1 MAEQGDALCGAPEE
15 PSPGV
20 TLSDSLIVAHTR
32 STGPLPT
39 GTVRL
44 DRENISCIG
53 KTRGQE
59 RIHSLYLQQ
68 NQIEKM
74 ENLECFPNLRFL
86 CLAGNRIQRVQNL
99 QGLSQLSLLDLS
111 HNLIQVL
118 DTGGSRDPSRGVL
131 DPIPTLLPQFPRLW
145 GCSAALGGGL
155 GSRDFGSQL
164 SPPVLSLFHPGRG
177 AAPQPPDPGPGREPV
192 HPAGGIQGWGA
203 GSAAPAP
210 AAGFPARAG
219 KRGRGGGR
227 RRLLQQRGGGGGGGA
242 APGAP
247 GSLHGGQRCRGGARD
262 TRQGPGPAVPR
273 SLQLPSLR
281 AGFLGDVRRELAG
294 RARLRRALSLE
305 EHRARLQELRERR
318 ALLLGPGQG
327 GTARPRP
334 QPCPQG
340 HPGPPPPP
348 LPASSGS
355 SQPPGEALQMETRA
369 SGAENGQL
377 SQIP

>member
-20 TLSDSLIVAHTR
+20 TLSDGLIMAHTR

-118 DTGGSRDPSRGVL
+118 DTGGSRDPSRAVL

-145 GCSAALGGGL
+145 GCSAALGG
-155 GSRDFGSQL
+155 
-164 SPPVLSLFHPGRG
+164 V
-177 AAPQPPDPGPGREPV
+177 
-192 HPAGGIQGWGA
+192 WGA
-203 GSAAPAP
+203 GILAPSSAPP
-210 AAGFPARAG
+210 CFPCSILAEE
-219 KRGRGGGR
+219 
-227 RRLLQQRGGGGGGGA
+227 L
-242 APGAP
+242 
-247 GSLHGGQRCRGGARD
+247 
-262 TRQGPGPAVPR
+262 PR
-273 SLQLPSLR
+273 SLRILDLAGNQCTQQEGYRDGVLAALPQLLQLDSQPVQGSVAEEEEGGGSCSSEEEEEELLPVLR
-281 AGFLGDVRRELAG
+281 APFTVDRGFLGDVRRELAG
-294 RARLRRALSLE
+294 RARLRRTLSLE

-327 GTARPRP
+327 GTARPCP

-369 SGAENGQL
+369 SRAENGQL

>member
-118 DTGGSRDPSRGVL
+118 DTEELPRSLRILDLAGNQCTQQEGYRDGVL
-131 DPIPTLLPQFPRLW
+131 AALPQL
-145 GCSAALGGGL
+145 LQL
-155 GSRDFGSQL
+155 DSQ
-164 SPPVLSLFHPGRG
+164 PV
-177 AAPQPPDPGPGREPV
+177 Q
-192 HPAGGIQGWGA
+192 
-203 GSAAPAP
+203 GSAAEEEE
-210 AAGFPARAG
+210 
-219 KRGRGGGR
+219 GGGSCSSEEEEEEEE
-227 RRLLQQRGGGGGGGA
+227 LL
-242 APGAP
+242 P
-247 GSLHGGQRCRGGARD
+247 
-262 TRQGPGPAVPR
+262 V
-273 SLQLPSLR
+273 LR
-281 AGFLGDVRRELAG
+281 APFTVDRGFLGDVRRELAG